1 MLNPN
6 PRIIYPKTI
15 LTSPRSRKIIHAKLP
30 SSSRMPSSGY
40 VSLLI
45 FVYENSTVI
54 FIFIFIFHRFIFENL
69 HVSDSLQGLV
79 VPKILLAWLGQHR
92 RDRCVV
98 LLHVT
103 MHGLAAGNNVR
114 RGEPLVSID
123 VVIVASGDAYES
135 DS

>member
-30 SSSRMPSSGY
+30 SSSRMPSSGCY
-40 VSLLI
+40 VSVTI
-45 FVYENSTVI
+45 YSY
-54 FIFIFIFHRFIFENL
+54 
-69 HVSDSLQGLV
+69 LV
-79 VPKILLAWLGQHR
+79 AYHSPTSGSEREHFKSKMVLSFRKYCWLGWGNIAEKM
-92 RDRCVV
+92 CG